1 MSGNLIFNVYYTKK
15 PSGSH
20 GGGGNSG
27 GSGGGGPR
35 NPYNPGGGPGVNM
48 EIDPE
53 EVPLA
58 DLPEE
63 ASAETPVE
71 IPGGEVP
78 LSGLPKTG
86 QDSNAGKWQN
96 LQ

>member
-1 MSGNLIFNVYYTKK
+1 
-15 PSGSH
+15 
-20 GGGGNSG
+20 
-27 GSGGGGPR
+27 
-35 NPYNPGGGPGVNM
+35 M

-78 LSGLPKTG
+78 LSSLPKTG
-86 QDSNAGKWQN
+86 QDSSAGKWMMMIAGLIAAVYALAEGKRERSRN
-96 LQ
+96 R